1 MQFWGTPLQ
10 PPRWVD
16 DKGKVVAE
24 DRGQW
29 LCFSSTRSISFS
41 LGNFARL
48 VNPYIRIQG
57 TLQWVSPDLFYRVFQ
72 QKHPGW
78 CFLPSVGRQEAA
90 GGCFPNPALAQW
102 HRRSP
107 AAAPGSWLLLSS
119 WLLAAPWLV
128 AHVSPS
134 VSTTSSFLTFGSLWL
149 MSFGSR

>member
-1 MQFWGTPLQ
+1 MCCFPY
-10 PPRWVD
+10 
-16 DKGKVVAE
+16 
-24 DRGQW
+24 RGQSLW
-29 LCFSSTRSISFS
+29 QHGLLSEFPRATVACFSP
-41 LGNFARL
+41 GNFARL

-102 HRRSP
+102 HWRSP

-149 MSFGSR
+149 TSFGSR